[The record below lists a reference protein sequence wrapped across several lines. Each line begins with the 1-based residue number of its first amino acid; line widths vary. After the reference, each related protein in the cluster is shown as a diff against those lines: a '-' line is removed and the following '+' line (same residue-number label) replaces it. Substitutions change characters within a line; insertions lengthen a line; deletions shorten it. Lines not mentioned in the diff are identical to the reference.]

1 MPIRVKQKIRKLEA
15 IKNNLKSEGV
25 KVIRKHEREIIQLN
39 KNQMIDGYGSDNKD
53 LFNVRPEFDGIYAP
67 GYKKSGLYD
76 FWETGTFIRGLFVR
90 ISANGIFV
98 DSTGKGS
105 GEKLLFFNS
114 YVNLFG
120 LNDDSM
126 KKLRAIIAPEL
137 KAYLK
142 SKL

>member
-15 IKNNLKSEGV
+15 IKNSLKSEAV
-25 KVIRKHEREIIQLN
+25 KIIRKHEKEIVQLN

-53 LFNVRPEFDGIYAP
+53 LFNVRPEFDGVYAP

-76 FWETGTFIRGLFVR
+76 FWETGTFIRGLFATV
-90 ISANGIFV
+90 SVNGIFV

-105 GEKLLFFNS
+105 GEKSLFFTG
-114 YVNLFG
+114 YTNLFG

-126 KKLRAIIAPEL
+126 RKLRAIIAPEL
-137 KAYLK
+137 NAYLK
-142 SKL
+142 SRL